1 MKRITF
7 SVCFMLLGLISS
19 VYADEPIGVFANL
32 NTNCIQYI
40 DPSTNTVSTQLL
52 KGELGTYGGG
62 LLDVVITSDGKTAIV
77 SNFGDGKIFF
87 IDISGGFNAAPTLLG
102 HTPLTFFAED
112 MVITPDDKYVLVT
125 DGDFFFSIGVVD
137 IATRTLVFVKDLGF
151 LEAQGIAIAITPD
164 GQLVLVADFWGGAI
178 HSFTLDSNGIL
189 RYKETQIV
197 LPFWPGNIAISPDG
211 KTVIVVNA
219 FRSVAPVFYIDS
231 QNDLVFREYISLPA
245 HAGHSC
251 IFSSD
256 GTRAYY
262 QTNSLEQG
270 TQVHILNVTGP
281 GQVSASGTSIT
292 IFPPRGSGGFFGVDT
307 IALDPSEN
315 YLYLT
320 NPTEFGGVSG
330 IAVIDLTTNTQVS
343 SLKGTG
349 IPVGIAFTTITSDGE

>member
-1 MKRITF
+1 MMKRITF
-7 SVCFMLLGLISS
+7 SVCFMLLGLVSS

-52 KGELGTYGGG
+52 KGELGTYSGG

-77 SNFGDGKIFF
+77 SNFGDSMIFF
-87 IDISGGFNAAPTLLG
+87 VDISGGFNAAPTLLG
-102 HTPLTFFAED
+102 YTPLTFFAED

-125 DGDFFFSIGVVD
+125 DGDFSFYIGVVD
-137 IATRTLVFVKDLGF
+137 IATRTLVSVRDLGF
-151 LEAQGIAIAITPD
+151 MEAQAIAITTD

-178 HSFTLDSNGIL
+178 HSFRLESNGVL
-189 RYKETQIV
+189 RYKETQLV
-197 LPFWPGNIAISPDG
+197 LPFWPVNIAISPDG
-211 KTVIVVNA
+211 RTAIVVNA
-219 FRSVAPVFYIDS
+219 YRSVAPVFYIDS
-231 QNDLVFREYISLPA
+231 QDDLVFKEFISLPA
-245 HAGHSC
+245 HAGQSC

-256 GTRAYY
+256 GTKAYY

-292 IFPPRGSGGFFGVDT
+292 IFPPRGFGGFFGVDT

-320 NPTEFGGVSG
+320 NPTDILAVSG

-343 SLKGTG
+343 SLQGTG
-349 IPVGIAFTTITSDGE
+349 YPVGIAFTTIKSDEE